1 MKLINVLLVGCGGFL
16 GAAGRYLCSGFFSK
30 LSDSPFPIGTF
41 LVNVI
46 GSFLIGL
53 LSEGIAVFCPD
64 QKRLLLFLTTGIMG
78 GFTTFSTFSLET
90 LNLFQNGHAVW
101 GILNII
107 LSITCCLAGVFLGKG
122 LIQLIHTLS

>member
-1 MKLINVLLVGCGGFL
+1 MKLIDVLLVGCGGFL
-16 GAAGRYLCSGFFSK
+16 GAAGRYLCSGLFSK

-53 LSEGIAVFCPD
+53 LSNGIAAFCPE

-90 LNLFQNGHAVW
+90 VTLFQNGRLIW
-101 GILNII
+101 GTINIV
-107 LSITCCLAGVFLGKG
+107 LSIGCCLTGVFLGKE
-122 LIQLIHTLS
+122 IIHLLARL